1 MKKRILAVVSALS
14 VMLSSNWAVFAED
27 YSAYAACESSV
38 VSVNEDAGNSIISI
52 IFDAEIDASTVTAD
66 TVYLNKDGSTDKIS
80 IESNVSADN
89 KTITFSTASLESG
102 AKYAVIINGVKC
114 ADSTTDVTPSDNYTF
129 TVGAPTVT
137 AQNIADGASP
147 VTNVANASSYRTNDA
162 TRYWDY
168 TNSVYNGDFLEITFS
183 EDIAESTVTKDSVR
197 VTQGTDKQINYTPIV
212 DGNTVKI
219 DLSNLYSNFTYTVA
233 VTSDITDKN
242 GAAVSETSFSFTTG
256 LIAKAAHQDG
266 KTIRLVSIGKKGTVT
281 ATDGTE
287 TTKAQLT
294 DSLMEGTAIEC
305 KSWDGTNKE
314 FYTVDLGRL
323 YNIAAVGA
331 FYPDNNAKHHLYVSD
346 MYVSDTKPTADYL
359 NTTEKDVEIGP
370 FGDDG
375 VLDGNNNVNKA
386 LTTPKAGQY
395 VALVKTTAHG
405 GGPAYLNEILVF
417 AYTDKFEVTTTNIK
431 NGASPV
437 TNVEN
442 ASSYGRPDWGMSY
455 YWDYTNSVYEGDY
468 VEITFSKNLA
478 GETVTKDSV
487 RVTQGTDKQINYTP
501 IVDGNKVKID
511 LSYLYSNFDYNVRI
525 SSDVQDK
532 DGLFAESYS
541 FSFTTGLIAKA
552 PHQDGKT
559 IKLVSIGKKAVLTA
573 TDGTET
579 AKAQLTDGLME
590 TTGVDCK
597 CWSDTTKEFFTV
609 DLGGLYNIAAV
620 GAFYPDTNSKYHLY
634 TSDMYVS
641 ETKPTS
647 EYLDAN
653 SYDVRFGAFGEGNV
667 INGNNNVNKAL
678 TTPKVGQ
685 YVALKK
691 VPVDGNGIARL
702 NEILV
707 FAYTGGTFNEVSSDF
722 DNVTVPITNVLNSA
736 ELDQFN
742 TDSCYKEKLEITFDK
757 ELMAGS
763 VTKDSLIIT
772 QNNTGAKKTYTPEVV
787 KNKVYIDM
795 CTLESD
801 REYTIKATSDIMA
814 KDTSSLNEK
823 ELTFKTGLIAKAAH
837 RDGKVIKL
845 VSKGKTVTNSAG
857 GYTGVYDEQY
867 ATNTNLQTLTNG
879 ILETEEKERIRYN
892 QGDYVTVDLGTDYEV
907 AAVGAYWPVA
917 AWHLYNT
924 SVFITENKP
933 TEADMQTADVS
944 IAWWNC
950 WETISGTTT
959 NLDINNTINS
969 MTAENGR
976 YVAFKKTS
984 DGHAYLSELYVFAY
998 VDKDAQVDFYFTNT
1012 ETDIEA
1018 KAVGTD
1024 AATDVVYTASY
1035 DNGMLVEVK
1044 RGAVKKGENYTY
1056 KGFVWEKATIN
1067 PILPAIDF

>member
-147 VTNVANASSYRTNDA
+147 VTNVANASSYRTKN
-162 TRYWDY
+162 TTTYWDY

-183 EDIAESTVTKDSVR
+183 EDIAESTVTKDSLT
-197 VTQGTDKQINYTPIV
+197 VTYTDTGDRAQQISYTPIV
-212 DGNTVKI
+212 DGDTVKI
-219 DLSNLYSNFTYTVA
+219 DLSNLYSNFTFNVA

-256 LIAKAAHQDG
+256 LIAKAAHMDG
-266 KTIRLVSIGKKGTVT
+266 KNIELVSIGKKGTVT
-281 ATDGTE
+281 VADGTE

-294 DSLMEGTAIEC
+294 DGLMEGTGIDC
-305 KSWDGTNKE
+305 SQWNDTSKE

-323 YNIAAVGA
+323 YDIAAVGA
-331 FYPDNNAKHHLYVSD
+331 FYPQAKWHLYVSNV
-346 MYVSDTKPTADYL
+346 YVSDIKPTQDYL
-359 NTTEKDVEIGP
+359 STAEKDAELGLWGQ
-370 FGDDG
+370 GD
-375 VLDGNNNVNKA
+375 VFYGNNNINKA
-386 LTTPKAGQY
+386 LSETKRGQY
-395 VALVKTTAHG
+395 VALKKTSDGIAR
-405 GGPAYLNEILVF
+405 LNEILVF
-417 AYTDKFEVTTTNIK
+417 AYKDKFEVTTTNIK

-478 GETVTKDSV
+478 SETVTKDSV

-511 LSYLYSNFDYNVRI
+511 LSYLYSNFDYNISI
-525 SSDVQDK
+525 SSDVQDE
-532 DGLFAESYS
+532 DGSFAESYS

-579 AKAQLTDGLME
+579 AKVQLTDGLME
-590 TTGVDCK
+590 TTSVDCN
-597 CWSDTTKEFFTV
+597 CWSDTSKEFFTV

-620 GAFYPDTNSKYHLY
+620 GAFYPNVEAKYHLY
-634 TSDMYVS
+634 TSDMFVS

-667 INGNNNVNKAL
+667 VNGNNNVNKAL

-691 VPVDGNGIARL
+691 VPIDGTGIARL

-736 ELDQFN
+736 DLDQFN

-879 ILETEEKERIRYN
+879 ILETEGKERIRYN

-950 WETISGTTT
+950 WETISGTDT

-976 YVAFKKTS
+976 YVTFKKNS

-998 VDKDAQVDFYFTNT
+998 VDKDAQIDFYFTNT

-1044 RGAVKKGENYTY
+1044 QGAVKKGENYTY

>member
-14 VMLSSNWAVFAED
+14 VMLSSNWTVFAED

-147 VTNVANASSYRTNDA
+147 VTNVANASSYRTKN
-162 TRYWDY
+162 TTTYWDY

-183 EDIAESTVTKDSVR
+183 EDIAESTVTKDSLT
-197 VTQGTDKQINYTPIV
+197 VTYTDTGDRAQQISYTPIV
-212 DGNTVKI
+212 DGDTVKI
-219 DLSNLYSNFTYTVA
+219 DLSNLYSNFTFNVA

-256 LIAKAAHQDG
+256 LIAKAAHMDG
-266 KTIRLVSIGKKGTVT
+266 KNIELVSIGKKGTVT
-281 ATDGTE
+281 VADGTE

-294 DSLMEGTAIEC
+294 DGLMEGTGIDC
-305 KSWDGTNKE
+305 SQWNDTSKE

-323 YNIAAVGA
+323 YDIAAVGA
-331 FYPDNNAKHHLYVSD
+331 FYPQAKWHLYVSNV
-346 MYVSDTKPTADYL
+346 YVSDIKPTQDYL
-359 NTTEKDVEIGP
+359 STAEKDAELGLWGQ
-370 FGDDG
+370 GD
-375 VLDGNNNVNKA
+375 VFYGNNNINKA
-386 LTTPKAGQY
+386 LSETKRGQY
-395 VALVKTTAHG
+395 VALKKTSDGIAR
-405 GGPAYLNEILVF
+405 LNEILVF
-417 AYTDKFEVTTTNIK
+417 AYKDKFEVTTTNIK

-478 GETVTKDSV
+478 SETVTKDSV

-511 LSYLYSNFDYNVRI
+511 LSYLYSNFDYNISI
-525 SSDVQDK
+525 SSDVQDE
-532 DGLFAESYS
+532 DGSFAESYS

-579 AKAQLTDGLME
+579 AKVQLTDGLME
-590 TTGVDCK
+590 TTSVDCN
-597 CWSDTTKEFFTV
+597 CWSDTSKEFFTV

-620 GAFYPDTNSKYHLY
+620 GAFYPNVEAKYHLY
-634 TSDMYVS
+634 TSDMFVS

-667 INGNNNVNKAL
+667 VNGNNNVNKAL

-691 VPVDGNGIARL
+691 VPIDGTGIARL

-736 ELDQFN
+736 DLDQFN

-879 ILETEEKERIRYN
+879 ILETEGKERIRYN

-933 TEADMQTADVS
+933 TEADMQAADVS

-950 WETISGTTT
+950 WETISGTNT

-976 YVAFKKTS
+976 YVTFKKNS

-998 VDKDAQVDFYFTNT
+998 VDKDAQIDFYFTNT

-1044 RGAVKKGENYTY
+1044 QGAVKKGENYTY